1 VYRLIPFA
9 LILALTAYFTSGAPT
24 QAEDFIEIKTII
36 NISSQAG
43 VGVIT
48 TAQAE
53 ETIAKANEI
62 LKQARIK
69 LKVVKV
75 NGPTSASANAGNADG
90 DSSMTRAERDAARAE
105 GGNELDREVG
115 AGKGIKIT
123 FGDAPIDGTGIPGVA
138 VHHDRCAIC
147 KNRATSQLSGET
159 IAHEIGHIL
168 TLTSFHAITS
178 TQVADRGGHAADPNN
193 FMNPSNTRTGT
204 NITTMQAEEMR
215 RKARA
220 LGDAVT
226 QPATSVP
233 AVRQQHG
240 SGGRQDLR
248 DDASHPAPPAGLN
261 SNLASHRLGDPDMS
275 LFFMLERALDPFM
288 PMTWRYMWLFDIDN
302 NPGTGVPMFGIPGVE
317 RGVQIQI
324 NSGGGSISGMVQ
336 FLTFPSG
343 PNFPLPPAVIE
354 AEPEFDDT
362 NNPPMGATSI
372 FVSAPYAPLNFSAPQ
387 VPMYLV
393 SIEPFPSVVAD
404 QIDTVFY
411 TNYDANQPELTV
423 LPPLVP
429 PASTVTFTG
438 SGFTPFTTARL
449 FLDDTLWLPPLT
461 VNPDGSVGGLLP
473 IPLQPPSYGFYF
485 VTVIDDAQRVG
496 FNVLHVLPCIAGDCN
511 RDGVVNSLD
520 IDPFIL
526 AVTGATND
534 PDILCAADV
543 NEDGTVDGL
552 DIQVFVAILLP

>member
-1 VYRLIPFA
+1 MYRLIPFA
-9 LILALTAYFTSGAPT
+9 LILALTAYFTAGAPT

-36 NISSQAG
+36 NITSQAG

-53 ETIAKANEI
+53 AAVAKANEI

-90 DSSMTRAERDAARAE
+90 NSSMTRDERDAARTE

-123 FGDAPIDGTGIPGVA
+123 FGDAPIQDTGTPGVA
-138 VHHDRCAIC
+138 IHHDRCAIC
-147 KNRATSQLSGET
+147 KNRTTSQLSGET
-159 IAHEIGHIL
+159 IAHEVGHIL
-168 TLTSFHAITS
+168 TLDAGHDITS
-178 TQVADRGGHAADPNN
+178 TTTADAGGHAADPNN

-204 NITTMQAEEMR
+204 NVTTMQAEEMR
-215 RKARA
+215 RKAKE
-220 LGDAVT
+220 LGDTVT

-233 AVRQQHG
+233 AVRQEHG

-248 DDASHPAPPAGLN
+248 DDATHPAPPAGLN
-261 SNLASHRLGDPDMS
+261 SNLAYHLLGDPGMS
-275 LFFMLERALDPFM
+275 LFFMLERTLDPFM

-324 NSGGGSISGMVQ
+324 NSGGGTISGNVL

-343 PNFPLPPAVIE
+343 PNFTLPPAEIV

-362 NNPPMGATSI
+362 DNPPMGATSI
-372 FVSAPYAPLNFSAPQ
+372 LVSAPYAPLNLSAPQ

-393 SIEPFPSVVAD
+393 SIDPFTNNAVD
-404 QIDTVFY
+404 RIDTVFF
-411 TNYDANQPELTV
+411 TNYDAGQPVLTV

-429 PASTVTFTG
+429 PLATVNFTG

-449 FLDDTLWLPPLT
+449 FLDDTLALPPLL

-473 IPLQPPSYGFYF
+473 IPLQPPSHGFYF
-485 VTVIDDAQRVG
+485 VTVIDGAQRVG
-496 FNVLHVLPCIAGDCN
+496 FNVLHVLPCIPGDCN
-511 RDGVVNSLD
+511 GDGVVDLLD
-520 IDPFIL
+520 IDLFVA
-526 AVTGATND
+526 AVCGATDD
-534 PDILCAADV
+534 PQALCGADV
-543 NEDGTVDGL
+543 NGDGVVDGR
-552 DIQVFVAILLP
+552 DIQPFVAILMS